1 MRKTEIQAVRIP
13 KTMSLG
19 KARQKV
25 TELGFN
31 QYYRGKSPY
40 TQTENQW
47 RFRQTSPTKYK
58 DFRTKKLDN
67 GIELIVG
74 ILKQAI

>member
-13 KTMSLG
+13 KTLG
-19 KARQKV
+19 LGQARQKV

-31 QYYRGKSPY
+31 QYYRGKSPF

-47 RFRQTSPTKYK
+47 RFRQTSPKKYK
-58 DFRTKKLDN
+58 EFRTKKVGN

-74 ILKQAI
+74 IL

>member
-13 KTMSLG
+13 KSLSLG
-19 KARQKV
+19 QARQKV
-25 TELGFN
+25 TQLGFN
-31 QYYRGKSPY
+31 QYYRGKSPF

-47 RFRQTSPTKYK
+47 RFRQTSVGKYK
-58 DFRTKKLDN
+58 EFRTKKMDN

-74 ILKQAI
+74 IL